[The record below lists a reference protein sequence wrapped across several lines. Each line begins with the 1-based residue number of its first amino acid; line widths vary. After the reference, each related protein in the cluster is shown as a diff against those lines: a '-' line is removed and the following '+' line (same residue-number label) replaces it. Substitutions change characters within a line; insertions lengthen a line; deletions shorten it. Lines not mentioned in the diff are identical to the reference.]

1 MFRAIAALQDYYLEN
16 PSEVETLTKC
26 RNANEDKAS
35 GRKPSAAIL
44 NVYSAYRRD
53 LTVLTNLE
61 QQIKG
66 FAKALT
72 AETGG
77 SVMSR
82 SSDSGE
88 SACFTQLTS
97 TPTTAPA
104 LQRSTRSFPSTQTRS
119 SHVVKLAY
127 RAWNLARRN
136 DIRRLA
142 GRALRLPLQSNSL
155 LEFISEMATQNT
167 TFALDRRTYLQ
178 EKLLPYLSSG
188 KGHESSADGV
198 AAVLGY
204 CDLICKY
211 PKWKTLSKPG
221 PRIFKKLRQRGFRLL
236 ESPCGKDQDLVNS
249 ERNWTG
255 RTEGDGSTGTL

>member
-35 GRKPSAAIL
+35 GRRPSPAIL
-44 NVYSAYRRD
+44 KVYSAYRRD
-53 LTVLTNLE
+53 LSVLTNLE
-61 QQIKG
+61 RQIKCFG
-66 FAKALT
+66 KALT

-88 SACFTQLTS
+88 SACFTHLTS
-97 TPTTAPA
+97 TPTAVAA
-104 LQRSTRSFPSTQTRS
+104 LQRSSYSFPSTQTRP

-127 RAWNLARRN
+127 GPWNLAKRK

-142 GRALRLPLQSNSL
+142 GKSLRLPLHSDSL
-155 LEFISEMATQNT
+155 LEFIGEMATQNT
-167 TFALDRRTYLQ
+167 TFALDRGTYLQ

-236 ESPCGKDQDLVNS
+236 ESPRGKDQDMVNR
-249 ERNWTG
+249 ERKWTG
-255 RTEGDGSTGTL
+255 RTEDDGSTGTL